1 MTPIIASASF
11 PNMAGDNNFE
21 EPLIEL
27 RRRIEELEGY
37 PEGSGHDE
45 ELARLRSAL
54 EKKTREVFNK
64 LTPWQTTLLA
74 RHFDRP
80 YALDYIEHLMED
92 WVEIHGDRGFADD
105 PAIVAGLATFR
116 GRSVAVVGHQKGRG
130 TKERIRRNF
139 GQPRPEGY
147 RKALR
152 IFRLAEKFGLP
163 VLTLIDTPGAYP
175 GIGAEE
181 RGQAEAIARNLIEM
195 ADLSVP
201 IIVTVTGEGGSGGA
215 LALGIGNRIL
225 MLQHSIYSVISPEG
239 CAAILWKDQ
248 ERKADAARALR
259 LTAPDLKR
267 LGILDVII
275 PEPLGGAHTDP
286 QSACERVGETID
298 KALAEVVE
306 MGPKELIAE
315 RYQKFRVLGAVEER

>member
-1 MTPIIASASF
+1 
-11 PNMAGDNNFE
+11 MAGSNNFE
-21 EPLIEL
+21 EPLIEF

-37 PEGSGHDE
+37 PEGSGHEE

-54 EKKTREVFNK
+54 EKKTREVFSK

-92 WVEIHGDRGFADD
+92 WVEIHGDRAFADD

-116 GRSVAVVGHQKGRG
+116 GRSIAVVGHQKGRG
-130 TKERIRRNF
+130 TKERILRNF

-152 IFRLAEKFGLP
+152 VFRLAERFNLP

-195 ADLSVP
+195 ADLAVP

-215 LALGIGNRIL
+215 LALGVGNKIM
-225 MLQHSIYSVISPEG
+225 MLEHSIYSVISPEG

-259 LTAPDLKR
+259 LTAPDLKK
-267 LGILDVII
+267 LGVLDVII

-286 QSACERVGETID
+286 SLACERVGEAIE

-306 MGPKELIAE
+306 MSSKELIAE
-315 RYQKFRVLGAVEER
+315 RYRKFRALGAVEER

>member
-1 MTPIIASASF
+1 
-11 PNMAGDNNFE
+11 MAGQNHFE

-37 PEGSGHDE
+37 PEGSGHE
-45 ELARLRSAL
+45 GELEKLRGAL
-54 EKKTREVFNK
+54 EKKSREIFAE
-64 LTPWQTTLLA
+64 LTPWQKTLVA

-80 YALDYIEHLMED
+80 YTLDYVEHLMED
-92 WVEIHGDRGFADD
+92 WVEIHGDRNFADD
-105 PAIVAGLATFR
+105 PAIVGGFATFR
-116 GRSVAVVGHQKGRG
+116 GRSVAIVGHQKGRG
-130 TKERIRRNF
+130 TKERIYRNF

-152 IFRLAEKFGLP
+152 IFRLAEKFSLP
-163 VLTLIDTPGAYP
+163 VLTLVDTPGAYP

-195 ADLSVP
+195 ADLTVP

-215 LALGIGNRIL
+215 LALGVGNRVF
-225 MLQHSIYSVISPEG
+225 MLEYSIYSVISPEG

-248 ERKADAARALR
+248 ERKTEAARALS
-259 LTAPDLKR
+259 LTAADLDR
-267 LGILDVII
+267 LGILDGVI

-286 QSACERVGETID
+286 RATCERVGEVIE
-298 KALAEVVE
+298 KALA
-306 MGPKELIAE
+306 GLAGLSPGELIAQ
-315 RYQKFRVLGAVEER
+315 RYQRFRALGAVAER